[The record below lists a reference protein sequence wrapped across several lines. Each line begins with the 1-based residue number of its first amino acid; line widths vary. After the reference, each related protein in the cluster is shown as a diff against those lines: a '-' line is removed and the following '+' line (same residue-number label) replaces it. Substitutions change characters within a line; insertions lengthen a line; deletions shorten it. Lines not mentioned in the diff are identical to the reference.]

1 MKNLIRSYYRL
12 ITIVCV
18 IAIGLYSPL
27 VLAQSP
33 DSSPTSVN
41 INNYDESHAQSIDQ
55 QIMCPVCPAET
66 IDQAQV
72 PIAKQMRLIVREQ
85 LANGATEAE
94 ILSFFADRYG
104 QAIIGAPPKSGYN
117 LIAWVL
123 PVVALAGA
131 LVASIF
137 VLRSM
142 TSKPVVS
149 DTSPASEIDSCLQPF
164 LEMVDSDIGLGKRKK
179 NGNLPGGPT
188 GDG

>member
-27 VLAQSP
+27 VLAQGP

-72 PIAKQMRLIVREQ
+72 PIAKQMRLIVREL
-85 LANGATEAE
+85 LANGASEAE

-104 QAIIGAPPKSGYN
+104 QAIIGAPPKSGFN
-117 LIAWVL
+117 LIAWL
-123 PVVALAGA
+123 FPVVALASA

-137 VLRSM
+137 VLKSM
-142 TSKPVVS
+142 TRKPVISV
-149 DTSPASEIDSCLQPF
+149 TSPESEIDSQLDPF
-164 LEMVDSDIGLGKRKK
+164 LQRVDSDMGLGEGTQ
-179 NGNLPGGPT
+179 NGNLRGGPT

>member
-1 MKNLIRSYYRL
+1 M
-12 ITIVCV
+12 
-18 IAIGLYSPL
+18 AIGLHSPS

-33 DSSPTSVN
+33 DPPGTNSNTMD
-41 INNYDESHAQSIDQ
+41 YDESHAQSIDQ

-85 LANGATEAE
+85 LANGASEAE
-94 ILSFFADRYG
+94 VLSFFADRYG
-104 QAIIGAPPKSGYN
+104 QSIIGAPPKSGFN
-117 LIAWVL
+117 LIAWIF

-149 DTSPASEIDSCLQPF
+149 AISPEYESDSRLQPF
-164 LEMVDSDIGLGKRKK
+164 LEKVDSDLGLEERKK